1 MQVREDTMT
10 RHLADHRKPSEGG
23 RLKHFL
29 RIARAEASGLWM
41 LLARRPRMTG
51 QGNRR
56 LVEYA
61 RIARG
66 RDT

>member
-1 MQVREDTMT
+1 MT
-10 RHLADHRKPSEGG
+10 RHLADHRTPSEGG
-23 RLKHFL
+23 RVKQFL

-41 LLARRPRMTG
+41 RLARRPRMMGT
-51 QGNRR
+51 GNRR

-61 RIARG
+61 RIERG

>member
-1 MQVREDTMT
+1 MT
-10 RHLADHRKPSEGG
+10 RHLADHRAPPEGG
-23 RLKHFL
+23 RVKHFL
-29 RIARAEASGLWM
+29 RIARAEASELWL
-41 LLARRPRMTG
+41 LLAKRPRLLG

-66 RDT
+66 REA

>member
-1 MQVREDTMT
+1 MT

-23 RLKHFL
+23 RVRHFL
-29 RIARAEASGLWM
+29 RIARAETSNLWM
-41 LLARRPRMTG
+41 LLARRPRLTG
-51 QGNRR
+51 TGNRR

-61 RIARG
+61 RIARQ